1 MAVSEAAL
9 IRLREKRIYLIA
21 AILLPMIVLIGFGP
35 TYYFKP
41 FITAPPLSS
50 YLVHIHGAIMTAW
63 VLLYIT
69 QVFLVRTKNIRVH
82 QSLGYLGI
90 ALAVLVVIAGFFTA
104 IAAAKNG
111 TPPPGLPPPLS
122 FLAIPFFDLITFS
135 VLFAAAVYYRK
146 RPANHR
152 RLMLVL
158 AISLLPPAVARIAI
172 AYFPSPGPLYF
183 FGFPTALCLIALF
196 YDRWH
201 SGKFNS
207 VMVYAVIFLIASY
220 PLRLMILGTDAW
232 LAFANW
238 LLGFSAV

>member
-1 MAVSEAAL
+1 
-9 IRLREKRIYLIA
+9 
-21 AILLPMIVLIGFGP
+21 
-35 TYYFKP
+35 
-41 FITAPPLSS
+41 
-50 YLVHIHGAIMTAW
+50 MTAW
-63 VLLYIT
+63 VALYIT
-69 QVFLVRTKNIRVH
+69 QVLLVRTKNIRVH